1 MREIKFRAW
10 DTQEKK
16 WYEPIYSGTERQIY
30 ELLWGFNGTILTREF
45 NGIGCDMPRY
55 ELMHYTG
62 LKDKNGKEIYEG
74 DIVLVDDG
82 GEDFPQEL
90 NEETEEWEP
99 TGKYEVY
106 WDDDC
111 LCFYLRNKEGEHEG
125 EVNPWPDSE
134 FEVIGNIYQ
143 NPELIK

>member
-1 MREIKFRAW
+1 
-10 DTQEKK
+10 
-16 WYEPIYSGTERQIY
+16 
-30 ELLWGFNGTILTREF
+30 
-45 NGIGCDMPRY
+45 MPRY
-55 ELMHYTG
+55 ELMQYTG

-111 LCFYLRNKEGEHEG
+111 LCFYRGNKEGEHVG
-125 EVNPWPDSE
+125 EVNPWPD
-134 FEVIGNIYQ
+134 
-143 NPELIK
+143 